1 MGGRHLHQLIAQG
14 YILIAE
20 GSRPAWNCDSFSN
33 RLARKGV
40 TIRHRFAKLKPAVS
54 TVGEA
59 DHSGAG
65 DLPIVFCGSAPQ
77 FSDLITNK
85 LLEIRQVLKRIRNL
99 RYKCDLL

>member
-1 MGGRHLHQLIAQG
+1 MGERHLHQLIVQS
-14 YILIAE
+14 YILIAD
-20 GSRPAWNCDSFSN
+20 GSRPAWNFDSFSN

-65 DLPIVFCGSAPQ
+65 GLPIVFGGSGEQ
-77 FSDLITNK
+77 GHVKDLF
-85 LLEIRQVLKRIRNL
+85 VM
-99 RYKCDLL
+99 